1 MHKIVP
7 AVKCSTNKLYPT
19 MKQNLFWAV
28 STENCM
34 LTEHPMDAGPL
45 VPKPYFL
52 QPCLLAKK
60 QPKWQG
66 DGFSLLDL
74 QEDT

>member
-1 MHKIVP
+1 
-7 AVKCSTNKLYPT
+7 
-19 MKQNLFWAV
+19 
-28 STENCM
+28 
-34 LTEHPMDAGPL
+34 MDAGPL